1 MAEIFPKS
9 GYRQQVNKVLSD
21 NSKALEESKSQ
32 ERFRKNQ
39 EEILA
44 VRKRIKQLKEADSLF
59 REGFKLQPYAEAITQ
74 KSTAASANQQNGFFA
89 SFNNLATEYIK
100 QNSGNKEALD
110 KFKGMNALEQ
120 RKFLKDNLNDVVN
133 KAGAEFVPAFKT
145 ASGEEGATK
154 ADFMDRTEKSLTSE
168 IKYLTDNA
176 TKADLEFQRYKD
188 IYNVPYWTNRD
199 MNNFL
204 QSDGKVY
211 PSGSASIQQKTF
223 DENTGEGQKAY
234 KMYKGGSAYGSFM
247 LDYKRDRNSADPE
260 MDFFKKVK
268 ETYNSKPVVDRFGST
283 TLADRFKNKLAYAD
297 SRNSVGGFID
307 FGSRLTGA
315 PYFNT
320 MAQARES
327 GAIAPNE
334 WFNPIQGV
342 EGTAKNFG
350 EMAFD
355 TGTLVS
361 PWGKFKPI
369 AKITDKANAMTKA
382 AIMGGIVGAKGA
394 FEGEEKADPSVTIP
408 EALLGVGLGG
418 AGGLGVAYGF
428 SRRFPKVS
436 AGSGLDKSLKEA
448 QSAYKADVLG
458 IKQNAKNSLEDIA
471 NQIDAENKAIRSLE
485 KQQVKQESLKEK
497 YIDEINQ
504 RQEQNRG
511 LKLRKDIFS
520 SENLNGLKAY
530 ARNFKE
536 PTDPV
541 SAKNSDVIDW
551 MQNKQK
557 THLVENPEFVENI
570 EAAPYEVAGFDYE
583 SPLQNMRRPS
593 APNTQSPSYQFFE
606 ATGYNPSLAGVPA
619 GEGENVGNMVERA
632 GEYITRKPEYEN
644 ALKAINPDISGDKE
658 FGFGARIFN
667 EMKMYEDE
675 PIAKFVIDKKSFAD
689 KPSHDA
695 ALQSAFG
702 EWIKR
707 NYPNGVDDYDNA
719 QRIFFEKLNIAN
731 SDYWGKRGMGV
742 IPEKYNTGRIQDSD
756 YYKQVKETI
765 SNSDV
770 LDGKQKQALLNQLK
784 TAEEKGK
791 TEKEISGIISDVLQ
805 NANGT
810 PATEGNVAANVR
822 KAVTPNLITNS
833 SFERVK
839 AIREMHKARS
849 SLAQNAQN
857 LRNEMQST
865 EKAIR
870 EKEANVSTLKN
881 DADLVRER
889 TAENL
894 AERKSLF
901 DEKSAKIKQIKQGFA
916 PIPVYGLNTISK
928 SIGNSISNNPISAN
942 SEDTEYL
949 PITSESNFF
958 SGFGSNLPH
967 FGYYWN
973 SPLMR
978 MRQSGSFNISKTG
991 AKK

>member
-1 MAEIFPKS
+1 MAEIFPTS
-9 GYRQQVNKVLSD
+9 GYRQQVNKVLSE

-44 VRKRIKQLKEADSLF
+44 VRKRIKQLKEDDSLF

-260 MDFFKKVK
+260 MDFLKKVK

-448 QSAYKADVLG
+448 QAAYKADVLG

-504 RQEQNRG
+504 SQEQNRG

-530 ARNFKE
+530 ARNLKE

-644 ALKAINPDISGDKE
+644 ALNAINPDISGDKE

-689 KPSHDA
+689 KSSHDA
-695 ALQSAFG
+695 ALQGAFG

-731 SDYWGKRGMGV
+731 SDYWGKRGTGV

-791 TEKEISGIISDVLQ
+791 TEEEISGIISDVLQ

>member
-1 MAEIFPKS
+1 MAEIFPTS
-9 GYRQQVNKVLSD
+9 GYRQQVNKVLSE

-32 ERFRKNQ
+32 ERFRKSQ

-260 MDFFKKVK
+260 MDFLKKVK

-448 QSAYKADVLG
+448 QAAYKADVLG

-504 RQEQNRG
+504 SQEQNRG

-530 ARNFKE
+530 ARNLKE

-644 ALKAINPDISGDKE
+644 ALNAINPDISGDKE

-689 KPSHDA
+689 KSSHDA
-695 ALQSAFG
+695 ALQGAFG

-731 SDYWGKRGMGV
+731 SDYWGKRGTGV

-791 TEKEISGIISDVLQ
+791 TEEEISGIISDVLQ

>member
-1 MAEIFPKS
+1 MAEIFPTS
-9 GYRQQVNKVLSD
+9 GYRQQVNKVLSE

-59 REGFKLQPYAEAITQ
+59 REGFKLQPYAESITQ

-168 IKYLTDNA
+168 IKYLTYNA

-247 LDYKRDRNSADPE
+247 LDYKRDRSSTDPE
-260 MDFFKKVK
+260 MDFFNKVK
-268 ETYNSKPVVDRFGST
+268 ETYNNKPVVDRFGST

-297 SRNSVGGFID
+297 SRNSVGGFVD

-334 WFNPIQGV
+334 LFNPIQGI

-448 QSAYKADVLG
+448 QAAYKADVLG
-458 IKQNAKNSLEDIA
+458 IKQNVKNSLEDIG
-471 NQIDAENKAIRSLE
+471 NRIDAENKAIRSLE
-485 KQQVKQESLKEK
+485 KQQVKQEALKEK

-520 SENLNGLKAY
+520 PENLTGLKAY
-530 ARNFKE
+530 ARNLKE
-536 PTDPV
+536 PTDPI
-541 SAKNSDVIDW
+541 SASNKDVVNW
-551 MQNKQK
+551 MRNKQD
-557 THLVENPEFVENI
+557 TFVQENPEFVRNI
-570 EAAPYEVAGFDYE
+570 EAAPYEVSGFDYE

-606 ATGYNPSLAGVPA
+606 ATGYNPSLAGTPV
-619 GEGENVGNMVERA
+619 GQGENVGNMVERA
-632 GEYITRKPEYEN
+632 GEFITRKPEYEN
-644 ALKAINPDISGDKE
+644 ALNAINPDISGDKE

-675 PIAKFVIDKKSFAD
+675 PIAKFVIDKKSFSD

-695 ALQSAFG
+695 ALQGAFV

-731 SDYWGKRGMGV
+731 SDYWGKRGTGV

-770 LDGKQKQALLNQLK
+770 LDGKQKQALLNHLK

-791 TEKEISGIISDVLQ
+791 TEEEISGIISDVLQ

-849 SLAQNAQN
+849 SLAQKAQN

-901 DEKSAKIKQIKQGFA
+901 DEKSAKIKQVKQGFA
-916 PIPVYGLNTISK
+916 PIPVYGLNMISK
-928 SIGNSISNNPISAN
+928 SIGNSISNNPISYN
-942 SEDTEYL
+942 EEDKEYL

-958 SGFGSNLPH
+958 SGFGANLPH

>member
-1 MAEIFPKS
+1 MADIFPKS
-9 GYRQQVNKVLSD
+9 DYRQQVNKVLSENTKSLEKD
-21 NSKALEESKSQ
+21 LEEK
-32 ERFRKNQ
+32 RFRNNQ

-44 VRKRIKQLKEADSLF
+44 VRKKIKQLKEADSLF

-74 KSTAASANQQNGFFA
+74 KSTSASANQQNGFFA

-100 QNSGNKEALD
+100 QNNGNEDALN
-110 KFKGMNALEQ
+110 KFKKMNALEQ
-120 RKFLKDNLNDVVN
+120 RKFLKDNLNDIVN
-133 KAGAEFVPAFKT
+133 NAGAEFVPAFKA

-154 ADFMDRTEKSLTSE
+154 ADFMDRTERSLTNE
-168 IKYLTDNA
+168 INYLTKNA

-211 PSGSASIQQKTF
+211 PTGSAAIQQKTF

-247 LDYKRDRNSADPE
+247 LDYKRDRSSADPE

-268 ETYNSKPVVDRFGST
+268 ETYNNKPVVDRFGST

-297 SRNSVGGFID
+297 SRNSVGGFVD

-334 WFNPIQGV
+334 MFNPIQGV

-350 EMAFD
+350 EIGFD
-355 TGTLVS
+355 AAMVAS
-361 PWGKFKPI
+361 PWGKFKPVE
-369 AKITDKANAMTKA
+369 KVPLNALVKTMALGATA
-382 AIMGGIVGAKGA
+382 GAKGA
-394 FEGEEKADPSVTIP
+394 FEGEERADKSSTYASAV
-408 EALLGVGLGG
+408 LGG
-418 AGGLGVAYGF
+418 VLGGGTGGIIYGWG
-428 SRRFPKVS
+428 RRFPKLS

-448 QSAYKADVLG
+448 NASFKYDVAG
-458 IKQNAKNSLEDIA
+458 IKNAEKEALDDIKN
-471 NQIDAENKAIRSLE
+471 KIRSETTDLRNLE
-485 KQQVKQESLKEK
+485 KQRVKQEALKEK
-497 YIDEINQ
+497 YVDEIKQ

-511 LKLRKDIFS
+511 LKLRKDIFNH
-520 SENLNGLKAY
+520 ENLNGLKAY
-530 ARNFKE
+530 ARNLKE

-541 SAKNSDVIDW
+541 SAKNKDIVNW
-551 MQNKQK
+551 MRNKQD
-557 THLVENPEFVENI
+557 TFVQENPEFVRNI
-570 EAAPYEVAGFDYE
+570 EAAPYEVSGFDYE

-593 APNTQSPSYQFFE
+593 APNTQSPSYQFYE
-606 ATGYNPSLAGVPA
+606 ATGYNPSLAGTPV

-632 GEYITRKPEYEN
+632 GEFITRNPEYEN

-675 PIAKFVIDKKSFAD
+675 PIAQFVINKKSFG
-689 KPSHDA
+689 STGEHDA
-695 ALQSAFG
+695 ALKNSFG
-702 EWIKR
+702 EWLKR

-731 SDYWGKRGMGV
+731 SDYWGKRGTGV
-742 IPEKYNTGRIQDSD
+742 IPEKYNTGRIEDSD
-756 YYKQVKETI
+756 YFKQVRETI
-765 SNSDV
+765 NNAPT
-770 LDGKQKQALLNQLK
+770 LDQKQKQSLLNQLN
-784 TAEEKGK
+784 TAKEDGK
-791 TEKEISGIISDVLQ
+791 TEEEIAGIIADILQ
-805 NANGT
+805 NSNG
-810 PATEGNVAANVR
+810 AVITEGNVAANVR

-857 LRNEMQST
+857 LRNEMQAT

-870 EKEANVSTLKN
+870 EKEANISNLNEGVEPIKQQ
-881 DADLVRER
+881 
-889 TAENL
+889 TAEKL
-894 AERKSLF
+894 FERKNQF
-901 DEKSAKIKQIKQGFA
+901 DSKANEIRAMKQGFA
-916 PIPVYGLNTISK
+916 PPIVYPLSMASK
-928 SIGNSISNNPISAN
+928 AIGYAKSNRSLLQNE
-942 SEDTEYL
+942 EDEEYL
-949 PITSESNFF
+949 PVTNESNFLKTI
-958 SGFGSNLPH
+958 GANIPNI
-967 FGYYWN
+967 GYYYN
-973 SPLMR
+973 SPLILMR
-978 MRQSGSFNISKTG
+978 KAGSFNISKTG

>member
-9 GYRQQVNKVLSD
+9 DYRQQVNKVLSE
-21 NSKALEESKSQ
+21 NSKALEKDLDEK
-32 ERFRKNQ
+32 RFRSNQ

-44 VRKRIKQLKEADSLF
+44 VRKKIKQLKEADSLF

-74 KSTAASANQQNGFFA
+74 KSTSASANQQNGFFA

-100 QNSGNKEALD
+100 QNKGNEDALNN
-110 KFKGMNALEQ
+110 FKKMNALEQ
-120 RKFLKDNLNDVVN
+120 RKFLKDNLNDIVN
-133 KAGAEFVPAFKT
+133 NAGAEFVPAFKT

-154 ADFMDRTEKSLTSE
+154 ADFMDRTEKSLTNE
-168 IKYLTDNA
+168 INYLTKNA

-211 PSGSASIQQKTF
+211 PTGSAAIQQKTF
-223 DENTGEGQKAY
+223 DENTGDGQKAY

-247 LDYKRDRNSADPE
+247 LDYKRDRSSEDPE

-342 EGTAKNFG
+342 EGTAKNIG
-350 EMAFD
+350 EIGFD
-355 TGTLVS
+355 ASLAAS
-361 PWGKFKPI
+361 PWWKFKLAEKVPL
-369 AKITDKANAMTKA
+369 NALFKTMA
-382 AIMGGIVGAKGA
+382 LGATAGVKGA
-394 FEGEEKADPSVTIP
+394 FEGEERADPSSTYASAI
-408 EALLGVGLGG
+408 LGG
-418 AGGLGVAYGF
+418 IAGGGTSGIIYGWG
-428 SRRFPKVS
+428 RKFPKLS

-448 QSAYKADVLG
+448 NASFKYDVAV
-458 IKQNAKNSLEDIA
+458 IKNAEKEALDDIKNKIRLETTDLK
-471 NQIDAENKAIRSLE
+471 NLE
-485 KQQVKQESLKEK
+485 KQRVKQDALKEK

-530 ARNFKE
+530 ARNVKE

-593 APNTQSPSYQFFE
+593 APNTQSPSYQFFD

-695 ALQSAFG
+695 ALQGAFG

-731 SDYWGKRGMGV
+731 SDYWGKRGTGV

-791 TEKEISGIISDVLQ
+791 TEKEISDIISDVLH

-810 PATEGNVAANVR
+810 PATEGNVVANVR
-822 KAVTPNLITNS
+822 KAVTPNLITNP

-857 LRNEMQST
+857 LRNEIQST
-865 EKAIR
+865 ERAIR
-870 EKEANVSTLKN
+870 EKEANISSLNEGVEPIKLQT
-881 DADLVRER
+881 ADKLF
-889 TAENL
+889 
-894 AERKSLF
+894 ERKNQF
-901 DEKSAKIKQIKQGFA
+901 DAKANEIRAMKQGFA
-916 PIPVYGLNTISK
+916 PPIVYPLSMASK
-928 SIGNSISNNPISAN
+928 AIGYAISNRNLLQN
-942 SEDTEYL
+942 EEDEEYL
-949 PITSESNFF
+949 PITNESNFLKTI
-958 SGFGSNLPH
+958 GANIPNI
-967 FGYYWN
+967 GYYYN
-973 SPLMR
+973 SPLILMR
-978 MRQSGSFNISKTG
+978 KAGSFNISKTG

>member
-1 MAEIFPKS
+1 MAEIFPTS
-9 GYRQQVNKVLSD
+9 GNRQQVNKVLSE

-260 MDFFKKVK
+260 MDFLKKVK

-448 QSAYKADVLG
+448 QAAYKADVLG

-530 ARNFKE
+530 ARNLKE

-644 ALKAINPDISGDKE
+644 ALNAINPDISGDKE

-675 PIAKFVIDKKSFAD
+675 PIVKFVIDKKSFAD
-689 KPSHDA
+689 KSSHDA
-695 ALQSAFG
+695 ALQGAFG

-731 SDYWGKRGMGV
+731 SDYWGKRGTGV

-791 TEKEISGIISDVLQ
+791 TEEEISGIISDVLQ

>member
-1 MAEIFPKS
+1 MAEIFPTS
-9 GYRQQVNKVLSD
+9 GYRQQVNKVLSE

-39 EEILA
+39 EEVLA

-74 KSTAASANQQNGFFA
+74 KSTSASANQQNGFFA

-100 QNSGNKEALD
+100 QNNGNEDALN
-110 KFKGMNALEQ
+110 KFKKMNALEQ
-120 RKFLKDNLNDVVN
+120 RKFLKDNLNDIVN
-133 KAGAEFVPAFKT
+133 NAGAEFVPAFKA

-223 DENTGEGQKAY
+223 DENNGEGQKAY

-247 LDYKRDRNSADPE
+247 LDYKRDRSSADPE
-260 MDFFKKVK
+260 MDFFNKVK
-268 ETYNSKPVVDRFGST
+268 ETYNNKPVVDRFGST

-297 SRNSVGGFID
+297 SRNSVGGFVD

-342 EGTAKNFG
+342 EGTAKNIG
-350 EMAFD
+350 EIGFD
-355 TGTLVS
+355 TGTLIS
-361 PWGKFKPI
+361 PWGKFKAI
-369 AKITDKANAMTKA
+369 SKITDKANAMTKA

-394 FEGEEKADPSVTIP
+394 LEGEEKADPSVTIP
-408 EALLGVGLGG
+408 AALLGVGLGG

-448 QSAYKADVLG
+448 QASYKEDVLG
-458 IKQNAKNSLEDIA
+458 IKQYAKNSLDNIG

-485 KQQVKQESLKEK
+485 KQQVKQEALKEK

-520 SENLNGLKAY
+520 PENLTGLKAY
-530 ARNFKE
+530 ARNLKE

-541 SAKNSDVIDW
+541 SAKNKDVVNW
-551 MQNKQK
+551 MRNKQD
-557 THLVENPEFVENI
+557 TFVQENPEFVRNI
-570 EAAPYEVAGFDYE
+570 EAAPYEVSGFDYE

-593 APNTQSPSYQFFE
+593 APNTQSPSYQFYE
-606 ATGYNPSLAGVPA
+606 ATGYNPSLAGTPV
-619 GEGENVGNMVERA
+619 GQGENVGNMVERA
-632 GEYITRKPEYEN
+632 GEFITRNPEYEN

-675 PIAKFVIDKKSFAD
+675 PIAQFVINKKSFGS
-689 KPSHDA
+689 KGEHDA
-695 ALQSAFG
+695 ALNNTFG
-702 EWIKR
+702 EWLKR

-731 SDYWGKRGMGV
+731 SDYWGKRGTGV
-742 IPEKYNTGRIQDSD
+742 IPEKYNTGRIEDSD
-756 YYKQVKETI
+756 YFKQVRETI
-765 SNSDV
+765 NNAPT
-770 LDGKQKQALLNQLK
+770 LDQKQKQSLLNQLN
-784 TAEEKGK
+784 TAKEDGK
-791 TEKEISGIISDVLQ
+791 TEEEIAGIIANVLQ
-805 NANGT
+805 NSNG
-810 PATEGNVAANVR
+810 AVITEGNVAANVR

-857 LRNEMQST
+857 LRNEMQAT

-870 EKEANVSTLKN
+870 EKEANVSTLKK
-881 DADLVRER
+881 DADLVKER
-889 TAENL
+889 TSENL
-894 AERKSLF
+894 AERKRLF
-901 DEKSAKIKQIKQGFA
+901 DEKSAKIKQVKQGFA
-916 PIPVYGLNTISK
+916 PIPVYGLNMISK
-928 SIGNSISNNPISAN
+928 SIGNSISNNPISYN
-942 SEDTEYL
+942 EEDKEYL

-958 SGFGSNLPH
+958 SGFGANLPH

>member
-1 MAEIFPKS
+1 MADIFPKS
-9 GYRQQVNKVLSD
+9 DYRQQVNKVLSENTKSLEKD
-21 NSKALEESKSQ
+21 LEEK
-32 ERFRKNQ
+32 RFRSNQ

-44 VRKRIKQLKEADSLF
+44 VRKKIKQLKEADSLF

-74 KSTAASANQQNGFFA
+74 KSTSASANQQNGFFA

-100 QNSGNKEALD
+100 QNKGNEDALN
-110 KFKGMNALEQ
+110 KFKKMNALEQ
-120 RKFLKDNLNDVVN
+120 RKFLKDNLNDIVN
-133 KAGAEFVPAFKT
+133 NAGAEFVPAFKA

-154 ADFMDRTEKSLTSE
+154 ADFMDRTEKSLTNE
-168 IKYLTDNA
+168 INYLTKNA

-211 PSGSASIQQKTF
+211 PTGSAAIQQKTF

-247 LDYKRDRNSADPE
+247 LDYKRDRSSADPE
-260 MDFFKKVK
+260 MDFFNKVK
-268 ETYNSKPVVDRFGST
+268 ETYNNKPVVDRFGST

-297 SRNSVGGFID
+297 SRNSVGGFVD
-307 FGSRLTGA
+307 FGSRLTSA

-342 EGTAKNFG
+342 EGTAKNIG
-350 EMAFD
+350 EIGFD
-355 TGTLVS
+355 AKMLAS
-361 PWGKFKPI
+361 PWGKFKFLEKVPL
-369 AKITDKANAMTKA
+369 NALVKTMA
-382 AIMGGIVGAKGA
+382 LGAMAGAKGA
-394 FEGEEKADPSVTIP
+394 FEGEESADKSSTYASAVLGSV
-408 EALLGVGLGG
+408 LGG
-418 AGGLGVAYGF
+418 GTGGIIYGWG
-428 SRRFPKVS
+428 RRFPKLS

-448 QSAYKADVLG
+448 NASFKYDVAG
-458 IKQNAKNSLEDIA
+458 IKNAEKEALDDIKN
-471 NQIDAENKAIRSLE
+471 KIRSETTDLRNLE
-485 KQQVKQESLKEK
+485 KQRVKQEALKEK
-497 YIDEINQ
+497 YVDEINQ

-520 SENLNGLKAY
+520 PENLNGLKAY
-530 ARNFKE
+530 ARNLKE

-541 SAKNSDVIDW
+541 SAKNKDVVNW
-551 MQNKQK
+551 MRNKQD
-557 THLVENPEFVENI
+557 TFVQENPEFVRNI
-570 EAAPYEVAGFDYE
+570 EAAPYEVSGFDYE

-593 APNTQSPSYQFFE
+593 APNTQSPSYQFYE
-606 ATGYNPSLAGVPA
+606 ATGYNPSLAGTPV

-632 GEYITRKPEYEN
+632 GEFITRNPEYEN

-695 ALQSAFG
+695 ALQGAFG

-731 SDYWGKRGMGV
+731 SDYWGKRGTGV

-791 TEKEISGIISDVLQ
+791 TEKEISDIISDVLQ

-810 PATEGNVAANVR
+810 PATEGNVVANVR

-857 LRNEMQST
+857 LRNEMQAT

-870 EKEANVSTLKN
+870 EKEANISNLNENVEPIKQQ
-881 DADLVRER
+881 
-889 TAENL
+889 TAEKL
-894 AERKSLF
+894 FERKNQF
-901 DEKSAKIKQIKQGFA
+901 DSDANKIRAMKQGFA
-916 PIPVYGLNTISK
+916 PPIVYPLSMTSK
-928 SIGNSISNNPISAN
+928 AIGYATSNRSLLQNE
-942 SEDTEYL
+942 EDEEYL
-949 PITSESNFF
+949 PVTNESNFLKTI
-958 SGFGSNLPH
+958 GANIPNI
-967 FGYYWN
+967 GYYYN
-973 SPLMR
+973 SPLILMR
-978 MRQSGSFNISKTG
+978 KAGSFNISKTG

>member
-1 MAEIFPKS
+1 MAEIFPTS

-260 MDFFKKVK
+260 MDFLKKVK

-369 AKITDKANAMTKA
+369 AKITDKANAMTKS

-448 QSAYKADVLG
+448 QSAYKADVLS

-695 ALQSAFG
+695 ALQGAFG

-901 DEKSAKIKQIKQGFA
+901 DEKSSKIKQIKQGFA

-942 SEDTEYL
+942 SEDAEYL

>member
-1 MAEIFPKS
+1 MAEIFPTS

-260 MDFFKKVK
+260 MDFLKKVK

-369 AKITDKANAMTKA
+369 AKITDKANAMTKS

-448 QSAYKADVLG
+448 QSAYKADVLS

-485 KQQVKQESLKEK
+485 KQQVKQETLKEK

-695 ALQSAFG
+695 ALQGAFG

-870 EKEANVSTLKN
+870 EKEANVSTLKK

-942 SEDTEYL
+942 SEDAEYL